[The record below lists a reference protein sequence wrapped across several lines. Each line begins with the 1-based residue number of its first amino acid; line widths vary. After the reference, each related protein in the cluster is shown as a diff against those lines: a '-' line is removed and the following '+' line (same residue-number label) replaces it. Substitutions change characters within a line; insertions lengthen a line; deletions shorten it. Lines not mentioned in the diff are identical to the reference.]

1 LEDLLNYKNVTHL
14 ISAFTTNPDVEQ
26 LDDYLVELDDMV
38 EGKDVQVLLTGY
50 LFSQF
55 QPKSDYRNIEIFQS
69 LKDLSASI

>member
-1 LEDLLNYKNVTHL
+1 
-14 ISAFTTNPDVEQ
+14 
-26 LDDYLVELDDMV
+26 MV